1 MRYFLIGFMGSGK
14 STIGNQ
20 LARYLNIDF
29 FDLDKYIEK
38 NTRSSIQTIF
48 ETEGEE
54 VFRKY
59 ESKYLK
65 QIIAASSQSVISTG
79 GGTPCYYDNLQVM
92 QQNGIVIYLKQNTN
106 TLAKRI
112 LTSKTKR
119 PLIKNM
125 GEKELLQWI
134 EDKLAERGIYYNQAN
149 LIIEAQNINAAT
161 LVSYLEHFNL

>member
-1 MRYFLIGFMGSGK
+1 MGSGK
-14 STIGNQ
+14 STLGNQ
-20 LARYLNIDF
+20 LAQLLHVDF
-29 FDLDKYIEK
+29 FDLDKYIEHETHK
-38 NTRSSIQTIF
+38 SIQTIF

-65 QIIAASSQSVISTG
+65 HIIAASSQAVISTG
-79 GGTPCYYDNLQVM
+79 GGTPCFYDNLQIM

-125 GEKELLQWI
+125 SEKELLKWI

-161 LVSYLEHFNL
+161 LISYLEHFNL